1 MEKGQLNDIQKVF
14 LSFNAAESKSQIL
27 HVRNKFTRKDKVV
40 VKAGRS
46 GYNLTLV
53 SKMEAGDKPRKIKK
67 IVSC

>member
-1 MEKGQLNDIQKVF
+1 MSKSLFNGIQKVF

-27 HVRNKFTRKDKVV
+27 HVRNKFTGKDIVV
-40 VKAGRS
+40 IKAGRS

-53 SKMEAGDKPRKIKK
+53 SNMEAGDKSRNTKK